1 MQNVIFGLITG
12 GVLAAATVGFALIRQ
27 TENFLHIAHGQV
39 LALGAYLMVFLRSEG
54 LNVFAAL
61 IIAMVAMGLL
71 GVIMGAA
78 IFKPVAKQGGNVLL
92 FTSIGAAFIIYGAII
107 AIFGA
112 NLRTITV
119 SYGAQLKFSV
129 PEFVLLLCFVIFLGA
144 ALAWF
149 LNRRSRRIEHR
160 EPSGYWDQLWN
171 SPAAGYTLGA
181 ITAASLILFI
191 VSAVTHGLGAN
202 SDSLHINVGE
212 LLIIVVSLGL
222 VIVLRLFLGLTR
234 LGRWL
239 RAAASN
245 PGLASVRGVPVK
257 TVSAVVWFISSMLA
271 AMAGGMIAFRSASV
285 VNEIGWQNILLILSA
300 AVLGGT
306 GSILGAMTAAML
318 LGVVMDISP
327 ILGIPSDYRSVV
339 AFGVLILVL
348 FLKPE
353 GLFGTQRRAEQAA

>member
-1 MQNVIFGLITG
+1 
-12 GVLAAATVGFALIRQ
+12 
-27 TENFLHIAHGQV
+27 
-39 LALGAYLMVFLRSEG
+39 
-54 LNVFAAL
+54 
-61 IIAMVAMGLL
+61 
-71 GVIMGAA
+71 MGAA